1 MNIIVAI
8 LVFGLI
14 IFVHEL
20 GHFLLAKR
28 AGVTIHEFS
37 IGMGPQLFSKESG
50 GIKYSIRM
58 IPLGGYVAMEGED
71 EESNDPNSF
80 GKKSLKDRF
89 LTIFA
94 GPFVNIVLCVIL
106 LIPVF
111 FFIGTP
117 STKFGA
123 VIDKSPAASAGLK
136 KDDIILSINGQETR
150 EFNDIGRL
158 VNKYG
163 KEVLSIKYK
172 RKDHVDTV
180 KLKAQN
186 QGGRYLVGIQPA
198 YEKNQPIKAIKQ
210 AFVVTYDTSKTML
223 TFLWKLVTGQLSGK
237 AADALS
243 GPVGVVKMVSNAATS
258 GFINVVYLTAIISLN
273 IGLMNLLPIPALD
286 GWRILMLLI
295 EGLRGGK
302 KFPAKIEGYINAVGL
317 IALLGLMLFV
327 TYKDIIRLLS

>member
-37 IGMGPQLFSKESG
+37 IGMGPQIFSKESQ
-50 GIKYSIRM
+50 GIKYSLRM
-58 IPLGGYVAMEGED
+58 IPIGGYVAMEGED
-71 EESNDPNSF
+71 EDSDDPNSF

-94 GPFVNIVLCVIL
+94 GPFVNIVFCIIL
-106 LIPVF
+106 LVPVF
-111 FFIGTP
+111 FFIGAPT
-117 STKFGA
+117 TKFSQ
-123 VIDKSPAASAGLK
+123 VMSKSPAALAGLQ
-136 KDDIILSINGQETR
+136 KDDVILSINGEKTK
-150 EFNDIGRL
+150 EFNDISKL

-163 KEVLSIKYK
+163 KEELTIKYK
-172 RKDHVDTV
+172 RKNHVDTV
-180 KLKAQN
+180 KLRAQN
-186 QGGRYLVGIQPA
+186 QGGRYIVGIQPA
-198 YEKNQPIKAIKQ
+198 YERNQPIKAVKQ

-223 TFLWKLVTGQLSGK
+223 SFLWKLVSGQLSGK
-237 AADALS
+237 AADAIS
-243 GPVGVVKMVSNAATS
+243 GPVGVVKMVSNAATT
-258 GFINVVYLTAIISLN
+258 GLINVLYLTAIISLN

-295 EGLRGGK
+295 EALRGGK

-317 IALLGLMLFV
+317 IVILGLMLFV

>member
-111 FFIGTP
+111 FFLFTP

-163 KEVLSIKYK
+163 KEELSIKYK

-302 KFPAKIEGYINAVGL
+302 KFPAKIEGYINTVGL

>member
-37 IGMGPQLFSKESG
+37 IGMGPQLISKEHG
-50 GIKYSIRM
+50 GIKYSLRLV
-58 IPLGGYVAMEGED
+58 PLGGYVAMEGED
-71 EESNDPNSF
+71 EDSDDPNSF
-80 GKKSLKDRF
+80 GKKSLMDRF

-94 GPFVNIVLCVIL
+94 GPFVNIILCIVL

-117 STKFGA
+117 STKLA
-123 VIDKSPAASAGLK
+123 SVVPKSPAYLAGLK
-136 KDDIILSINGQETR
+136 KDDNILSINGKETK
-150 EFNDIGRL
+150 EFNDISSL

-163 KEVLSIKYK
+163 DKELTIKYK
-172 RKDHVDTV
+172 RNDKINTII
-180 KLKAQN
+180 LKAQN
-186 QGGRYLVGIQPA
+186 QADRYIIGVQPS
-198 YEKNQPIKAIKQ
+198 YKKNHPIKAIKQ
-210 AFVVTYDTSKTML
+210 AFILTYDTSKTML
-223 TFLWKLVTGQLSGK
+223 TFIWKLISGQLSGK

-243 GPVGVVKMVSNAATS
+243 GPVGVVKMVSNAATT
-258 GFINVVYLTAIISLN
+258 GLINVIYLTAIISLN

-286 GWRILMLLI
+286 GWRILMLII
-295 EGLRGGK
+295 EGIRGGK
-302 KFPAKIEGYINAVGL
+302 KIPVKIEGYINTFGL
-317 IALLGLMLFV
+317 VALLGLMLFV
-327 TYKDIIRLLS
+327 TYKDIIRLFS